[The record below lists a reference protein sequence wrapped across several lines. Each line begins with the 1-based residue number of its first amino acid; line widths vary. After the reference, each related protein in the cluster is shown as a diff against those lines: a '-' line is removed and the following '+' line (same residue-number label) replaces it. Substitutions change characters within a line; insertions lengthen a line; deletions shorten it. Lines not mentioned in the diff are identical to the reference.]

1 MARLLTPD
9 LYAQWL
15 DPDLTDGDAVQ
26 RLLETSPYPMET
38 LVAERISPRIN
49 NPGYDA
55 PDVLTP
61 IADGN

>member
-1 MARLLTPD
+1 MARLLTAD
-9 LYAQWL
+9 RYAGWL
-15 DPDLTDGDAVQ
+15 DPDLTEPQAVQ

-55 PDVLTP
+55 PDALTP
-61 IADGN
+61 VADVN